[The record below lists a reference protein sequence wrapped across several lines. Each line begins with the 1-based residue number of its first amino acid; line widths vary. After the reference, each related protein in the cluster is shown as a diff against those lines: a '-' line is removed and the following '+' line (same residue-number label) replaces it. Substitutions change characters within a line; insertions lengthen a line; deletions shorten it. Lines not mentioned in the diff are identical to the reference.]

1 MLDNKCLLH
10 WFQGLVMKKMVLN
23 ARGSYSLYH
32 GSEVTTSD
40 NAAVIKAL
48 LCRDI
53 SEIGELKFPEAPYL
67 STGK

>member
-1 MLDNKCLLH
+1 
-10 WFQGLVMKKMVLN
+10 MKKMVLN

>member
-1 MLDNKCLLH
+1 
-10 WFQGLVMKKMVLN
+10 MVLN
-23 ARGSYSLYH
+23 SRGSCSLYH

-53 SEIGELKFPEAPYL
+53 GVGELKFPEALHL